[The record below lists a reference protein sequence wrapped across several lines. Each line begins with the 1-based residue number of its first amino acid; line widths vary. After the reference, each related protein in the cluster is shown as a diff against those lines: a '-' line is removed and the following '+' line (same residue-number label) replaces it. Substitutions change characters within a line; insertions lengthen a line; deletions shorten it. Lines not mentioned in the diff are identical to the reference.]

1 MIDMNMSYALLLWW
15 QRVLELFGKHKLL
28 DTRGLT
34 TDIPFNAM
42 WPYHMAFT
50 ITKNVKITIN
60 FFSGGWWLTCYRKM
74 HISLSAQSVLPAV
87 VVAPTINHTTHG
99 WYCTPLLSHTQY
111 SLRIGLKLICMF
123 FSNIHYL
130 LTIRRYM
137 YLKIPETVHPNGP
150 NTTHSPTHCIDV
162 SDLADFI
169 HLSDK
174 FRKNCKY

>member
-1 MIDMNMSYALLLWW
+1 MAPSRKILSPLC
-15 QRVLELFGKHKLL
+15 VGKVS
-28 DTRGLT
+28 
-34 TDIPFNAM
+34 PPQA
-42 WPYHMAFT
+42 
-50 ITKNVKITIN
+50 N
-60 FFSGGWWLTCYRKM
+60 FFLEVDGWQNGDMLSQM
-74 HISLSAQSVLPAV
+74 HLSLSAQSVLSAA

-150 NTTHSPTHCIDV
+150 NTTHSATHCIDV
-162 SDLADFI
+162 SDPADFI

-174 FRKNCKY
+174 FRKNCKC